1 MKILKITF
9 ENLNSYEGK
18 VEIDF
23 TDPELK
29 KGNNQFVIS
38 GPMGAGK
45 STILD
50 AITLALY
57 GRTARLGSLTDK
69 EDGMELIN
77 KHSGYCRSEVIYS
90 CAKGKY
96 KSIFYMHKANKRNDG
111 NVQQA
116 QCSLTDITDGEPGED
131 KLVKA
136 AISNLEE
143 KNTEIIGLNY
153 DQFVSCILI
162 PQGKFDVFLNSDSR
176 KKARIL
182 AKLSNTEHYRRAGE
196 ILKDEARECNEKYAK
211 LETARDAIP
220 VLDKEEREAD
230 EKELKALRD
239 IAEKR
244 DEEQK
249 ILANKITLL
258 EQYQGISKS
267 FIDAEGKKKAIL
279 SQTDEYKKKE
289 EELKK
294 ARGSADCNVEYSRLK
309 DCLRKQKEVSDFKG
323 KAEADL
329 AEVLKTQKP
338 AEEKAGKLR
347 ESVEKKKAD
356 EEELKVLWNKVRG
369 LDVKIS
375 GARSAEIEKKEANK
389 KTEEELSKKTEEYKK
404 YESQLQ
410 TGHAANEK
418 VKAYLDDH
426 KADEGLAESLASFG
440 EKKAAW
446 IQAENNR
453 KAAVNEE
460 AAKKQAAEQL
470 HEDQVRLKEEET
482 AISGELFA
490 LVSSKYLLVSEILRK
505 DLKPGKPCPV
515 CGREFKSDE
524 EAASHKDDQANLTD
538 EQQQAATDISNLNDR
553 LVAKQNEINEIGNK
567 IERTVSAAEN
577 AANLARTEEGN
588 KKIILAEM
596 NSLLKPWSI
605 ELDDTA
611 SEEELMTRQ
620 TELGE
625 LKDAY
630 QSIKNAYEENEKK
643 CSEANA
649 YMKGIDL
656 DKLKEACTA
665 AGEAYENA
673 KKELDGLLQQ
683 RAELFGEESVDEAEK
698 AFGKELREMENS
710 AAEAEKKFQEI
721 NNEIT
726 KKITA
731 IEGYQKQEKD
741 LVEEQGNYEK
751 AFNSKLQKNGFVSE
765 EEFLSYLKE
774 EDDLKKLDEDIKGFE
789 SRKTAA
795 DTAYGIAQKALEEHK
810 AKMQDAGLKTEKL
823 EDLITQKT
831 KLDDVIKDN
840 IEKTGS
846 LSQKLKQ
853 DTENRK
859 AWNDADKKLEEE
871 AKVTEIYNRISN
883 LIGVSNGSDFEVF
896 VQGIAMNSLLSEAD
910 NYLQGIVPQYH
921 LEQKEQNSI
930 DFHIIETMPD
940 LTKIKREI
948 TNFSGGEKFVI
959 SLSLALAMSEFAG
972 KGGDVECIFLD
983 EGFGTLSGEALDEA
997 IVALKKLG
1005 KTGKMLGIIT
1015 HIDRVIQAFNRIEAR
1030 KTGERSILEGPGV
1043 TYTNK

>member
-9 ENLNSYEGK
+9 ENINSYEGK

-57 GRTARLGSLTDK
+57 GTTARLGSLTDK

-143 KNTEIIGLNY
+143 KTTEIIGLNY

-279 SQTDEYKKKE
+279 SQNDEYKKKE

-375 GARSAEIEKKEANK
+375 GARSAETEKKEANK
-389 KTEEELSKKTEEYKK
+389 KAEEELGKKTEEYKK
-404 YESQLQ
+404 YEEQLQ
-410 TGHAANEK
+410 TGLAANEK

-440 EKKAAW
+440 EKKAAL
-446 IQAENNR
+446 IKAENNR

-460 AAKKQAAEQL
+460 AAKNEKHKQL
-470 HEDQVRLKEEET
+470 LEDQVRLQEEET

-553 LVAKQNEINEIGNK
+553 LVAKQNEITEIGNE
-567 IERTVSAAEN
+567 IARTVSAAEN

-588 KKIILAEM
+588 KKKILAEM
-596 NSLLKPWSI
+596 NSLSKPWSI

-630 QSIKNAYEENEKK
+630 QSNKNAYEENEKK

-721 NNEIT
+721 NNEIN
-726 KKITA
+726 KKKTA

-823 EDLITQKT
+823 EDLITQKS

-910 NYLQGIVPQYH
+910 NYLKGIVPQYH